1 MLSILEQSV
10 HAAYHCSSEKLSS
23 KKIRERFR
31 DQTKEEIPPK
41 EEESDS
47 QDVVEKETKKD
58 DLNKEVRDALTRK
71 AGAPSQISLHS
82 S

>member
-1 MLSILEQSV
+1 M
-10 HAAYHCSSEKLSS
+10 
-23 KKIRERFR
+23 REACVLGKGFVTGC
-31 DQTKEEIPPK
+31 DKIPPK

-47 QDVVEKETKKD
+47 QDVVKKETKKD

>member
-1 MLSILEQSV
+1 MHENTLSV
-10 HAAYHCSSEKLSS
+10 HRRVAS
-23 KKIRERFR
+23 IRKGYEH
-31 DQTKEEIPPK
+31 
-41 EEESDS
+41 S
-47 QDVVEKETKKD
+47 QDVVKKETKKD